1 MARPF
6 DRARPLWRSGV
17 AAARLAAMT
26 TVMVT
31 GASGF
36 LGLHIVQK
44 LLERDQRVKAFVR
57 TPAKLFDH
65 LAAIGVDADHP
76 GLEVASGDMTDP
88 DSVKAAVIGCDQV
101 VHAAA
106 TFSYRRRDAARMVRD
121 NELGT
126 TTVLDAAID
135 AGCSSVVHVSSTA
148 ALLRPGATL
157 DQASP
162 VGIAIGPYTQSKVDS
177 ERVARERQDAG
188 APVAIVNP
196 GAILG
201 PDDPYLG
208 ESNQVVRDILR
219 NQLPT
224 WPRGGMQWVD
234 VRDTA
239 DVVVTALG
247 RPGGRFLVPGETV
260 DTPHEVLR
268 AVTGRR
274 LPALQVPLAA
284 ALPVL
289 QLGYRTGWPLLPH
302 AVEGARFIA
311 LRSRVDAS
319 ATVAALGVTGRPL
332 EESMRDTVRWLAEA
346 GHISRRA
353 AGRCLSSDPD
363 ATNARE

>member
-1 MARPF
+1 MA
-6 DRARPLWRSGV
+6 
-17 AAARLAAMT
+17 
-26 TVMVT
+26 TVLVT

-36 LGLHIVQK
+36 LGLHVVQK
-44 LLERDQRVKAFVR
+44 LLEQDQRVKAFVR

-65 LAAIGVDADHP
+65 LAPLGVDAGHP
-76 GLEVASGDMTDP
+76 RLEVASGDMTDSA
-88 DSVKAAVIGCDQV
+88 SVKAAVIGCDQV

-121 NELGT
+121 NVLGT
-126 TTVLDAAID
+126 TNVLDAAIE
-135 AGCSSVVHVSSTA
+135 AGCSAIVHVSSIA

-162 VGIAIGPYTQSKVDS
+162 IGIVIGPYTQSKVDS

-188 APVAIVNP
+188 APLAIVNP

-201 PDDPYLG
+201 PHDPYLG

-219 NQLPT
+219 NRLPT

-239 DVVVTALG
+239 DVVVAALG

-260 DTPHEVLR
+260 TAPHEVLR

-274 LPALQVPLAA
+274 LPVIQVPLAV

-289 QLGYRTGWPLLPH
+289 HLGYRTEWPLLPH
-302 AVEGARFIA
+302 TVEGARLIA
-311 LRSRVDAS
+311 LHSRVDAS
-319 ATVAALGVTGRPL
+319 ATVVALGVTGRPL
-332 EESMRDTVRWLAEA
+332 EEALRDTVRWLAQA
-346 GHISRRA
+346 GHISPRA
-353 AGRCLSSDPD
+353 AGRCLSPHPHG
-363 ATNARE
+363 TQVEG

>member
-1 MARPF
+1 
-6 DRARPLWRSGV
+6 
-17 AAARLAAMT
+17 MT

-36 LGLHIVQK
+36 LGLHVVQN
-44 LLERDQRVKAFVR
+44 LLEQHQTVRAFVR

-65 LAAIGVDADHP
+65 LARLGVDAGHP
-76 GLEVASGDMTDP
+76 RLEVASGDMTDP
-88 DSVKAAVIGCDQV
+88 ASVQEAVTGCDQV

-106 TFSYRRRDAARMVRD
+106 TFSYRRRDAERMVRE
-121 NELGT
+121 NTLGT
-126 TTVLDAAID
+126 TTVLDAAIG
-135 AGCSSVVHVSSTA
+135 AGCSAIVHVSSTA

-157 DQASP
+157 DQQSP
-162 VGIAIGPYTQSKVDS
+162 IGIVIGPYTQSKVDS

-201 PDDPYLG
+201 PHDPYLG

-219 NQLPT
+219 DRLPT
-224 WPRGGMQWVD
+224 WPRGGTQWVD

-239 DVVVTALG
+239 DVVVAALG
-247 RPGGRFLVPGETV
+247 RPGGRFLVPGENLV
-260 DTPHEVLR
+260 LPHDVLR

-274 LPALQVPLAA
+274 LPAVRLPLAA

-289 QLGYRTGWPLLPH
+289 HLGYRTEWPLLPH

-311 LRSRVDAS
+311 LDARVDAS

-332 EESMRDTVRWLAEA
+332 EESMRDTVRWLVQA
-346 GHISRRA
+346 GHVSPRA
-353 AGRCLSSDPD
+353 AGRCLTSEPR
-363 ATNARE
+363 AT

>member
-1 MARPF
+1 
-6 DRARPLWRSGV
+6 
-17 AAARLAAMT
+17 MT

-36 LGLHIVQK
+36 LGLHVVQN
-44 LLERDQRVKAFVR
+44 LLEQHQTVRAFVR

-65 LAAIGVDADHP
+65 LARLGVDAGHP
-76 GLEVASGDMTDP
+76 RLEVASGDMTDP
-88 DSVKAAVIGCDQV
+88 ASVQEAVTGCDQV

-106 TFSYRRRDAARMVRD
+106 TFSYRRRDAERMVRE
-121 NELGT
+121 NTLGT
-126 TTVLDAAID
+126 TTVLDAAIG
-135 AGCSSVVHVSSTA
+135 AGCSAIVHVSSTA

-157 DQASP
+157 DQQSP
-162 VGIAIGPYTQSKVDS
+162 IGIVIGPYTQSKVDS

-201 PDDPYLG
+201 PHDPYLG

-219 NQLPT
+219 DRLPT
-224 WPRGGMQWVD
+224 WPRGGTQWVD

-239 DVVVTALG
+239 DVVVAALG
-247 RPGGRFLVPGETV
+247 RPGGRFLVPGENLV
-260 DTPHEVLR
+260 LPHDVLR

-274 LPALQVPLAA
+274 LPAVRLPLAA

-289 QLGYRTGWPLLPH
+289 HLGYRTEWPLLPH

-311 LRSRVDAS
+311 LDARVDAS

-332 EESMRDTVRWLAEA
+332 EESMRDTVRWLVQA
-346 GHISRRA
+346 GHVSRRA
-353 AGRCLSSDPD
+353 AGRCLTSEPR
-363 ATNARE
+363 AT

>member
-1 MARPF
+1 
-6 DRARPLWRSGV
+6 
-17 AAARLAAMT
+17 MT

-36 LGLHIVQK
+36 LGLHIVQE
-44 LLERDQRVKAFVR
+44 LLEQDRMVRAFVR
-57 TPAKLFDH
+57 TPAALFDH
-65 LAAIGVDADHP
+65 LAPLGVDAGHP
-76 GLEVASGDMTDP
+76 RLEVASGDMTDP
-88 DSVKAAVIGCDQV
+88 ASVQEAVSGCDQV

-106 TFSYRRRDAARMVRD
+106 TFSYRRRDAERMVRD
-121 NELGT
+121 NKLGT

-135 AGCSSVVHVSSTA
+135 AGCSAIVHVSSIA

-157 DQASP
+157 DHQSP
-162 VGIAIGPYTQSKVDS
+162 IGIVIGPYTQSKVDS

-219 NQLPT
+219 DRLPT

-239 DVVVTALG
+239 DVVVAALG
-247 RPGGRFLVPGETV
+247 QPRGRFLVPGENVTL
-260 DTPHEVLR
+260 PHQELR

-274 LPALQVPLAA
+274 LPAVRLPLAA

-289 QLGYRTGWPLLPH
+289 HLGYRTEWPLLPH

-311 LRSRVDAS
+311 LDARVDAS
-319 ATVAALGVTGRPL
+319 ATVATLGVTGRPL
-332 EESMRDTVRWLAEA
+332 VESLRDTVRWLAQT
-346 GHISRRA
+346 GHISARA
-353 AGRCLSSDPD
+353 AGRSLTSEPHS
-363 ATNARE
+363 T

>member
-1 MARPF
+1 MEGR
-6 DRARPLWRSGV
+6 RTHEPLWRSGLPKP
-17 AAARLAAMT
+17 RLGTMT

-36 LGLHIVQK
+36 LGLHVVQK
-44 LLERDQRVKAFVR
+44 LLEQDQRVRAFVR
-57 TPAKLFDH
+57 TPSKLLNN
-65 LAAIGVDADHP
+65 LAPLGVDAGHP

-88 DSVKAAVIGCDQV
+88 ASVREAVIGCDRV

-106 TFSYRRRDAARMVRD
+106 TFSYRRRDAERMMRD
-121 NELGT
+121 NKLGT
-126 TTVLDAAID
+126 TTVLDAAIE
-135 AGCSSVVHVSSTA
+135 AGCSAIVHVSSIA

-157 DQASP
+157 DQESP
-162 VGIAIGPYTQSKVDS
+162 IGIVIGPYTQSKVDS
-177 ERVARERQDAG
+177 ESVARERQDDG

-201 PDDPYLG
+201 PHDPYLG
-208 ESNQVVRDILR
+208 ESDQVVRDILR
-219 NQLPT
+219 DRLPT

-234 VRDTA
+234 VRDAA
-239 DVVVTALG
+239 DVVVAALA

-260 DTPHEVLR
+260 TLPHEVLR

-274 LPALQVPLAA
+274 LPAVRLPLAA

-289 QLGYRTGWPLLPH
+289 HLGYRTDWPLLPH

-311 LRSRVDAS
+311 LHTRVDAS

-332 EESMRDTVRWLAEA
+332 EESMRDTVRWLAQV
-346 GHISRRA
+346 GHISLRA
-353 AGRCLSSDPD
+353 AGRCVTSGSRAPQVGW
-363 ATNARE
+363 

>member
-1 MARPF
+1 
-6 DRARPLWRSGV
+6 
-17 AAARLAAMT
+17 MT

-36 LGLHIVQK
+36 LGLHVVQN
-44 LLERDQRVKAFVR
+44 LLEQHQTVRAFVR

-65 LAAIGVDADHP
+65 LARLGVDAGHP
-76 GLEVASGDMTDP
+76 RLEVASGDMTDP
-88 DSVKAAVIGCDQV
+88 ASVQEAVTGCDQV

-106 TFSYRRRDAARMVRD
+106 TFSYRRRDAERMVRE
-121 NELGT
+121 NTLGT
-126 TTVLDAAID
+126 TTVLDAAIG
-135 AGCSSVVHVSSTA
+135 AGCSAIVHVSSTA

-157 DQASP
+157 DQQSP
-162 VGIAIGPYTQSKVDS
+162 IGIVIGPYTQSKVDS

-201 PDDPYLG
+201 PHDPYLG

-219 NQLPT
+219 DRLPT
-224 WPRGGMQWVD
+224 WPRGGTQWVD

-239 DVVVTALG
+239 DVVVAVLG
-247 RPGGRFLVPGETV
+247 RPGGRFLVPGENLV
-260 DTPHEVLR
+260 LPHDVLR

-274 LPALQVPLAA
+274 LPAVRLPLAA

-289 QLGYRTGWPLLPH
+289 HLGYRTEWPLLPH

-311 LRSRVDAS
+311 LDARVDAS

-332 EESMRDTVRWLAEA
+332 EESMRDTVRWLVRA
-346 GHISRRA
+346 GHVSPRA
-353 AGRCLSSDPD
+353 AGRCLTSEPR
-363 ATNARE
+363 AT